1 MMLDLAVLRVIWWI
15 LIGVLFMGFAIMD
28 GFDLGAATLL
38 PFVAKEDTER
48 RIVLNTIG
56 PVWEGN
62 QVWIVLAAGAVF
74 AAWPFVYAV
83 AFSGAYFAV
92 LLLLLTMGISR
103 PVSFKYRSKLP
114 NHTWRRLWDHIVF
127 IGGFVPS
134 LVFGVLV
141 GNILLGLP
149 FAFDDSLRMS
159 YDGTLFGLFSPFA
172 LLCGLTSVA
181 MLVMHG
187 GLYLAIKT
195 ENPIRDRALRGSRVG
210 ALAMILLFAL
220 GGYFIANQ
228 VQGYTVTSEIDPLGW
243 SNPLHKTVVAS
254 VGAWMHNY
262 SAYPMTKALPAL
274 GFIGAFLAFLFS
286 FYGVGRLAFIFSSLS
301 IVGVIGTVGVSMFPF
316 ILPSSTNL
324 GSGLLV
330 FDASSS
336 YLTLL
341 LMLATTVIFLPIILL
356 YTAWV
361 YRVLR
366 GKVTRADILQDEEKV
381 SY

>member
-1 MMLDLAVLRVIWWI
+1 MMLDLEVLRLIWWV
-15 LIGVLFMGFAIMD
+15 LMGVLFMGFAIMD
-28 GFDLGAATLL
+28 GFDLGVATLL
-38 PFVAKEDTER
+38 PFVAKNDIER

-62 QVWIVLAAGAVF
+62 QVWIIVGAGAVF
-74 AAWPFVYAV
+74 AAWPYVYAV

-114 NHTWRRLWDHIVF
+114 SDTWRRFWDRMVF

-149 FAFDDSLRMS
+149 FAFDDSLRMTYS
-159 YDGTLFGLFSPFA
+159 GSLFALFSPFA

-181 MLVMHG
+181 MLIMHG

-195 ENPIRDRALRGSRVG
+195 ESVIRERALRWSRRG
-210 ALAMILLFAL
+210 ALAMIILFAVC
-220 GGYFIANQ
+220 GYFIAYS
-228 VQGYTVTSEIDPLGW
+228 VSGYVVTSEIDPLGY
-243 SNPLHKTVVAS
+243 SNPLHKTVVS
-254 VGAWMHNY
+254 TVGAWMNNY
-262 SAYPMTKALPAL
+262 ATYPITRVLPVL
-274 GFIGAFLAFLFS
+274 GFAGAIFAYLFS
-286 FYGVGRLAFIFSSLS
+286 FRGVGRFAFVCSSFA
-301 IVGVIGTVGVSMFPF
+301 IIGVIGTVGVSMFPF

-324 GSGLLV
+324 ASGLLV
-330 FDASSS
+330 FDASST

-341 LMLATTVIFLPIILL
+341 IMLSVTAIFLPLILL

-366 GKVTRADILQDEEKV
+366 GKVTRETIENDVEKAA
-381 SY
+381 Y

>member
-1 MMLDLAVLRVIWWI
+1 MTLDLEVLRIIWWV
-15 LIGVLFMGFAIMD
+15 LIGVLFMGFAIFD
-28 GFDLGAATLL
+28 GFDLGSAILL
-38 PFVAKEDTER
+38 PFVAKDDTER

-62 QVWIVLAAGAVF
+62 QVWIVLGAGAVF
-74 AAWPFVYAV
+74 AAWPYVYAV

-114 NHTWRRLWDHIVF
+114 SETWRRCWDHVVF
-127 IGGFVPS
+127 IGGFVPA

-141 GNILLGLP
+141 GNILQGLP
-149 FAFDDSLRMS
+149 FSFDDSLRMTYS
-159 YDGTLFGLFSPFA
+159 GTFFELFSPFA

-195 ENPIRDRALRGSRVG
+195 ENPIRDRALRWSRIG
-210 ALAMILLFAL
+210 ALALIAYFAL
-220 GGYFIANQ
+220 AGYWVAYHL
-228 VQGYTVTSEIDPLGW
+228 VGYTVVSQIDPLGY
-243 SNPLHKTVVAS
+243 SNPLHKEVMPA
-254 VGAWMHNY
+254 VGAWMNNY
-262 SAYPMTKALPAL
+262 AAYPITRALPVL
-274 GFIGAFLAFLFS
+274 GFVGAILAFVFARR
-286 FYGVGRLAFIFSSLS
+286 GVGRFAFVCSSLS
-301 IVGVIGTVGVSMFPF
+301 MIGVIGTVGVSMFPF

-324 GSGLLV
+324 ASGLLV

-341 LMLATTVIFLPIILL
+341 LMLGVTVIFLPIILL

-366 GKVTRADILQDEEKV
+366 GKVTRSAIETDEEKAA
-381 SY
+381 Y